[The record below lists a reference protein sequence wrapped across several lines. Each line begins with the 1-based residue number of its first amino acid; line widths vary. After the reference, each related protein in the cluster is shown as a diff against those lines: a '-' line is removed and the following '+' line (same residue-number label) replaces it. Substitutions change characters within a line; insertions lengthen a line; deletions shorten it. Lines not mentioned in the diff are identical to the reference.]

1 MTLRPRASLLLVLF
15 SLPLALSLTACN
27 KIQALSIVPGPG
39 IEVLTAAG
47 QTAQYT
53 AYAQEEMGSGPIT
66 TANVTTSVTWST
78 SNPNIATIN
87 SSGLATAVG
96 AGYVEITAVASDGA
110 IAASDLSVET
120 TGTTTQSTPSITVL
134 PGSASETFVGET
146 TQFTATGN
154 LTGTGGTQD
163 VTTQVTWLSSNA
175 QVATVN
181 SSGLVT
187 AGANS
192 GTTTIIA
199 EYGGLTANATVNV
212 TISGTGTTT
221 GVPSL
226 TVTPGSAS
234 ETFTG
239 ETTQF
244 LATGN
249 LTGNGGLQN
258 LTSQVTWYS
267 SNAQVATITPA
278 GLASAVGAGT
288 TTIIAIAPTG
298 GLNAS
303 ATLSVTISASGT
315 GTPTIIITPN
325 SETET
330 FTGETTQFF
339 ATGNLTGVGPTQ
351 DLTGQVKW
359 SSSNTQVATI
369 IAGGATAGLA
379 TATGYGTT
387 LITAESGAVSAV
399 ALLTVSN
406 NQTTP
411 QTPTLIIIPGA
422 QTFMGPGG
430 TAQLLAIGNLAGNG
444 QVQNLTDTVF
454 WMSSSPSVASVSP
467 TGLLTSIAN
476 PAYGLTD
483 STTITAI
490 GTTTT
495 GNTSVITS
503 SILVTVVSQFTTAPT
518 VPEPVLTV
526 TLLGTQNGSV
536 TGMSGTTQVINCG
549 GGGTTCSAQVAVG
562 TPITMTE
569 TPNAPSTFAVNGWS
583 GNCTVTS
590 PTSCSIIVSN
600 DVTVT
605 ARFN

>member
-1 MTLRPRASLLLVLF
+1 MTLRPRAFLLLVLLG
-15 SLPLALSLTACN
+15 LPLALSLAACN
-27 KIQALSIVPGPG
+27 KVQTLSIIPGFG

-53 AYAQEEMGSGPIT
+53 AFAQEQMGSGPTT
-66 TANVTTSVTWST
+66 TANVTNSVTWST

-96 AGYVEITAVASDGA
+96 AGYAEITAVASDGA
-110 IAASDLSVET
+110 VASSDLTVES
-120 TGTTTQSTPSITVL
+120 TGTTTQSTPSITIL
-134 PGSASETFVGET
+134 PSTAAETFVGET

-154 LTGTGGTQD
+154 LTGIGNSQD
-163 VTTQVTWLSSNA
+163 LTSQVQWLSSNA

-181 SSGLVT
+181 SFGLVT

-199 EYGGLTANATVNV
+199 EYGGLTASATVSV

-226 TVTPGSAS
+226 TVTPGSSS
-234 ETFTG
+234 ETFAG

-258 LTSQVTWYS
+258 LTNQVTWFS
-267 SNAQVATITPA
+267 SNQQVAGISAT
-278 GLASAVGAGT
+278 GLATAVGAGT
-288 TTIIAIAPTG
+288 TTIVAIAPTS

-303 ATLSVTISASGT
+303 ASLTVTISSTGT
-315 GTPTIIITPN
+315 GTPTLVITPN

-339 ATGNLTGVGPTQ
+339 ATGNLTGVGSSQ
-351 DLTGQVKW
+351 NLTDQVTW
-359 SSSNTQVATI
+359 SSSNAQVATI
-369 IAGGATAGLA
+369 VASGATAGLA
-379 TATGYGTT
+379 TATGYGST
-387 LITAESGAVSAV
+387 LITAQSGAVSTTAI
-399 ALLTVSN
+399 LTVTN
-406 NQTTP
+406 TATTP
-411 QTPTLIIIPGA
+411 QTPTLNIIPGA

-430 TAQLLAIGNLAGNG
+430 TAQLLAIGNLAGNA
-444 QVQNLTDTVF
+444 QVQNLTNTVT
-454 WMSSSPSVASVSP
+454 WMSSSPGVVSVSP
-467 TGLLTSIAN
+467 TGLLTSHAD
-476 PAYGLTD
+476 PPFSLTD
-483 STTITAI
+483 STTVTAI
-490 GTTTT
+490 GQTTT
-495 GNTSVITS
+495 GNVSVITS
-503 SILVTVVSQFTTAPT
+503 SILVTVTSQYLTATP

-549 GGGTTCSAQVAVG
+549 NGGATCSGQVAVG
-562 TPITMTE
+562 TPVTLTE
-569 TPNAPSTFAVNGWS
+569 TPNAGSTFGAWS
-583 GNCTVTS
+583 GNCTVAS
-590 PTSCSIIVSN
+590 PTSCTIIVSN

-605 ARFN
+605 AKFN